1 MAQLVERTLGKGEV
15 PSSILGIST
24 SRHYS
29 IKSLNCQN
37 ISSDFN
43 YSDFSNY
50 FFKNFNFGLN
60 KPLLHSLSADRAK
73 TDKNYTKKIDILCE
87 NESVIQPS
95 PNQKTHRKIRKIRS
109 YFCNI
114 PDFDSS
120 YYIKRS
126 LTF

>member
-1 MAQLVERTLGKGEV
+1 MVCCENQGVMTESHAV
-15 PSSILGIST
+15 LGIST

-29 IKSLNCQN
+29 IKSLNYQN

-60 KPLLHSLSADRAK
+60 KPLLHFLSDDRTK

-87 NESVIQPS
+87 
-95 PNQKTHRKIRKIRS
+95 
-109 YFCNI
+109 
-114 PDFDSS
+114 
-120 YYIKRS
+120 KRVCYS
-126 LTF
+126 AKSKS